1 MNRELPARRRAAPGS
16 SRCPSPTSRSG
27 PGRRGR
33 RRASSAP
40 LTQRYPTNWE
50 LSAARAIN
58 VARYLEKQGIEPTKL
73 SAAAFGEVADNTT
86 LEGRAKNRRIEI
98 VLVPKE

>member
-1 MNRELPARRRAAPGS
+1 MVFR
-16 SRCPSPTSRSG
+16 
-27 PGRRGR
+27 PGRPQRGP
-33 RRASSAP
+33 RAEQDLVGP
-40 LTQRYPTNWE
+40 LAQRYPTNWE

-58 VARYLEKQGIEPTKL
+58 VARYLQKQGIEPTKL
-73 SAAAFGEVADNTT
+73 SAAAFSEFKSVADNST